1 MKVLV
6 VSQYFWPEPFRIN
19 DLCSGLVSR
28 GYEVIVLTGEPNYP
42 SGKKYT
48 DYLQNKEKFNNLN
61 GVKIVRVPIVSRGT
75 SKLKLALN
83 YLSFAITA
91 SALGIFNSDVRSCE
105 RVLINQLSPVTSA
118 LPGILIAK
126 KLHIPCVMWVL
137 DLWPESLKEAG
148 GIKSN
153 FLQKIFGI
161 LSKYI
166 YKNCDLILAQSKS
179 MQTLISDRVDN
190 VPVNY
195 FASWAEDLF
204 FNFHETEYKSNNVL
218 KILFAGNVGE
228 SQNFTFIL
236 SAIKEV
242 VNSGTEIELRIVG
255 DGRALCDCKKKVS
268 ELAISKYVK
277 FMGRHPVELMPK
289 FYESSDVCLV
299 TLKDS
304 FAFSITLPG
313 KIQSYMAAGKPV
325 LGVISGEGANILTES
340 GCSYVSEPDDLNNL
354 VKNIKVLSRLDKG
367 SLRKMGENG
376 RDYYLNNFSREKQ
389 LDKLEQ
395 FILEVES
402 KLC

>member
-1 MKVLV
+1 MKILV

-19 DLCSGLVSR
+19 DLCAGLVSR
-28 GYEVIVLTGEPNYP
+28 GHEVIVLTGEPNYP

-48 DYLQNKEKFNNLN
+48 DYLQNKEKFNSLN
-61 GVKIVRVPIVSRGT
+61 GVKIVRVPILSRGT

-83 YLSFAITA
+83 YLSFVISAC
-91 SALGIFNSDVRSCE
+91 ALGIINSDVRSCE
-105 RVLINQLSPVTSA
+105 RVFINQLSPVTSA
-118 LPGILIAK
+118 LPGILIAR
-126 KLHIPCVMWVL
+126 KLHIPCIMWVL

-153 FLQKIFGI
+153 FLQKVFGT
-161 LSKYI
+161 LTKYI
-166 YKNCDLILAQSKS
+166 YKKCDLILAQSKS
-179 MQTLISDRVDN
+179 MQGLILERVDN

-195 FASWAEDLF
+195 FANWAEDLF
-204 FNFHETEYKSNNVL
+204 FNHHETEYKSHNVL

-242 VNSGTEIELRIVG
+242 VYSGTEIELNIVG
-255 DGRALCDCKKKVS
+255 DGRALGECKKMVS
-268 ELAISKYVK
+268 ELGINKYVK

-340 GCSYVSEPDDLNNL
+340 GCSYVSEPNDLYNL
-354 VKNIKVLSRLDKG
+354 VENIKTLSSLEKV
-367 SLRKMGENG
+367 SLREMGENG
-376 RDYYLNNFSREKQ
+376 RNYYLNNFSREKQ
-389 LDKLEQ
+389 MDKLEK
-395 FILEVES
+395 FILEVDS